1 MRGNKDESDSNLHQL
16 LSMKARDDTNLLEWL
31 RRKENVHTSPDIQNE
46 IIKLMGLH
54 IMRDITSKLQQSP
67 FLTIMADETTDTSNH
82 EQVTLFL
89 RWVTNDLVVHE
100 EFLGLYHTESIN
112 AATLSSIIQDLFIRL
127 NLSINRLRGQCYD
140 GAGSMAGSRSGVAKR
155 ISEIEP
161 RALFTHCY
169 GHALNLAACD
179 TIKRMKVM
187 KDALETTHEITK
199 LIKYSPRREGIIQRV
214 KSMSDVN
221 SPGIRVLCPTRWTV
235 RAEALASIS
244 NHYDSLQKTWEES
257 LEVVKDTETKA
268 RIRGVSTVMS
278 TFDYLFGNMLGEMI
292 LKHSDNLSS
301 TLQCKILCA
310 AEGQHIARMTTE
322 TLKSL
327 RSDNAFD
334 LFWQKVNNKA
344 DELEISEPRLPR
356 RRKLPRRLD
365 DGLSDAEFHATPKS
379 YYRQL
384 YFKALDLIV
393 SCIDDRFDQPGYRI
407 YRSLETLLAKACM
420 QQDFTSD
427 LKIVCDFYGDDF
439 DHDLLCTQLQ
449 TLGVHYQQKR
459 QAEAGSTA
467 NLTIFDVKDHL
478 LSLSLG

>member
-1 MRGNKDESDSNLHQL
+1 
-16 LSMKARDDTNLLEWL
+16 
-31 RRKENVHTSPDIQNE
+31 
-46 IIKLMGLH
+46 
-54 IMRDITSKLQQSP
+54 
-67 FLTIMADETTDTSNH
+67 
-82 EQVTLFL
+82 
-89 RWVTNDLVVHE
+89 
-100 EFLGLYHTESIN
+100 
-112 AATLSSIIQDLFIRL
+112 
-127 NLSINRLRGQCYD
+127 
-140 GAGSMAGSRSGVAKR
+140 
-155 ISEIEP
+155 
-161 RALFTHCY
+161 
-169 GHALNLAACD
+169 
-179 TIKRMKVM
+179 
-187 KDALETTHEITK
+187 
-199 LIKYSPRREGIIQRV
+199 
-214 KSMSDVN
+214 
-221 SPGIRVLCPTRWTV
+221 
-235 RAEALASIS
+235 
-244 NHYDSLQKTWEES
+244 
-257 LEVVKDTETKA
+257 
-268 RIRGVSTVMS
+268 
-278 TFDYLFGNMLGEMI
+278 
-292 LKHSDNLSS
+292 
-301 TLQCKILCA
+301 
-310 AEGQHIARMTTE
+310 MTTE

-379 YYRQL
+379 YYRQQ
-384 YFKALDLIV
+384 YFEALDLIV